1 MTKKLINLTL
11 IILLLTGITGTSFA
25 STIQSN
31 TPVRLKSEETLIT
44 KNLTE
49 NETVK
54 FSVNGN
60 VLDSNR
66 NVIISSGTPVTAQ
79 VTYLQNKNR
88 IGKSGELTVSNF
100 RTTTTDG
107 QSIELVGS
115 TMARPDNRRVRSIVL
130 SAAICPLFLLMRGAE
145 AEIPSGTSVVV
156 YTK

>member
-1 MTKKLINLTL
+1 MQKKLINLVL
-11 IILLLTGITGTSFA
+11 IISLLIRITGTSFSA
-25 STIQSN
+25 TIQPN
-31 TPVRLKSEETLIT
+31 TPVRLKNEQTLNT
-44 KNLTE
+44 NNLTG

-79 VTYLQNKNR
+79 VTYLQNKKR
-88 IGKSGELTVSNF
+88 IGTSGELSVSNF

-115 TMARPDNRRVRSIVL
+115 TMARPNNRRVRSIVL

-145 AEIPSGTSVVV
+145 AEIPTGTSVMV
-156 YTK
+156 YSK